1 MLQEHKLK
9 LFRELVT
16 TSTRDELVWMSG
28 FLAALTKDYDQQSDS
43 ATVKSSNKKIT
54 IAYGTETGN
63 AKKLATDFAAK
74 AKKTGVNAKLVS
86 LDQYKVNDLSKEEF
100 FITVISTQGDGEPP
114 AAAQKFYDHIHQ
126 NGFKLDKLKHG
137 VLALGDTSY
146 PLFCKAG
153 EDVDQQLE
161 KLGSSRFIDIQKC
174 DTDYESEAF
183 EWFDNV
189 LNLLHDAPVK
199 NTETIGVPKKGSG
212 KKTYTGTVL
221 TNINLNDT
229 GSNKQTHHI
238 EIEADDVDY
247 APGDSIGIVPENDL
261 AQVKKIIELT
271 GIPHNK
277 NIIYKEEEYSIVDL
291 LRKKLNIVF
300 LPERVVAKYANIV
313 EQEIPA
319 TRMDLLDAL
328 KIYPV
333 KNEKQFEEVLT
344 ILEPIAPRL
353 YSISSSPNAHSGEIH
368 VTVAKNA
375 FAVNDEPK
383 HGLCSSFLTNINEQ
397 ENISFYVHKNS
408 QFKLPEEDKDVIL
421 IGPGTGIA
429 PFRSFIAER
438 DATGASGKNWLVF
451 GEQHFVSDFLYQT
464 EIQNWYQTGV
474 LNKVSLAFS
483 RDQKEKIYVQH
494 RLLQEAEA
502 VYKWLQNGAYL
513 YVCGT
518 KDPMSA
524 DVENALLQIIQ
535 IQGNFSQEQAE
546 EYLLQL
552 KDEGRYLK
560 DVY

>member
-43 ATVKSSNKKIT
+43 APVKSSNKKIT

-199 NTETIGVPKKGSG
+199 NADTIGVPKKGSG

-238 EIEADDVDY
+238 EIEVDDVDY

-383 HGLCSSFLTNINEQ
+383 HGLCSSFLTTINEQ

-408 QFKLPEEDKDVIL
+408 QFKLPKEDKDVIL

-535 IQGNFSQEQAE
+535 TQGNFSQEQAE